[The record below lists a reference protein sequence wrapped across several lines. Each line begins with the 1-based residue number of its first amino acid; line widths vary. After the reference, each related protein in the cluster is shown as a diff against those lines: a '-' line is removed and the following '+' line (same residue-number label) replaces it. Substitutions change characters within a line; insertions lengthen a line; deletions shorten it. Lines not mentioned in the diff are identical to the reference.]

1 MSLEK
6 FGEGLKNV
14 VKRIINAVLVDE
26 KLINDVIRELQ
37 KVLIS
42 ADVNVKLVLEL
53 SNRIKERAKK
63 EKVSYDKKQHIVK
76 ILYEE
81 LSRILGKK
89 RKLELKRMKIMLLG
103 LQGSGKTTTA
113 AKLARYFQKKGL
125 SVSVLCLDTYRPAAY
140 EQLLQL
146 LKPYNIKVY
155 GDPNEK
161 DPIKIAEKFL
171 NKIKTDILIID
182 TAGRHKD
189 QRELF
194 NEMKNIDKILKPDE
208 KILVIDSS
216 IGQAAREQAKA
227 FHNEIGITGIIV
239 TKLDGSA
246 KGGGALTAVAET
258 GAPILFIGTG
268 EKIEE
273 FEEFDPDRF
282 ISRLIGLG
290 DLATLLERAKE
301 VIKEEEAEKFVKG
314 DITLLDLEKQFE
326 NLLKM
331 GKLREL
337 LKMIP
342 GFSLFLNKEFAD
354 LTEKKIKDYLVI
366 LKSMTIE
373 EKINPKIL
381 NSSRIRRIA
390 FGSGKP
396 IEEVR
401 ELIQYYNQ
409 MRKAMKLIKR
419 GKLPIRFPFGK
430 F

>member
-6 FGEGLKNV
+6 LGESLRNV
-14 VKRIINAVLVDE
+14 VKKILNSVLVDD
-26 KLINDVIRELQ
+26 KLINDVIKDLQ
-37 KVLIS
+37 KILIS

-53 SNRIKERAKK
+53 SNRIRERVKK
-63 EKVSYDKKQHIVK
+63 EKVNYDRKQHIVK

-81 LSRILGKK
+81 LTRIIGKK
-89 RKLELKRMKIMLLG
+89 RKLELKKMKIMLLG

-113 AKLARYFQKKGL
+113 AKLARYIKSKGL

-140 EQLLQL
+140 EQLVQL
-146 LKPYNIKVY
+146 LKPLNIKVY

-161 DPIKIAEKFL
+161 DPIKIYEKFS
-171 NKIKTDILIID
+171 NKIRTDVLIID
-182 TAGRHKD
+182 TAGRHKN
-189 QRELF
+189 QKELF
-194 NEMKNIDKILKPDE
+194 EEMKKLSSIIKPDE
-208 KILVIDSS
+208 RILVIDST
-216 IGQAAREQAKA
+216 IGQAAREQARA
-227 FHNEIGITGIIV
+227 FHKEVGITGIIV

-268 EKIEE
+268 EKIED

-290 DLATLLERAKE
+290 DIATLLERAKE
-301 VIKEEEAEKFVKG
+301 VIKEEEAERIVKG
-314 DITLLDLEKQFE
+314 EITLLDLEKQLE
-326 NLLKM
+326 NILKL
-331 GKLREL
+331 GKLKDV

-342 GFSLFLNKEFAD
+342 GISLFINKEFAD

-366 LKSMTIE
+366 LKSMTYE
-373 EKINPKIL
+373 EKVNPKIL

-390 FGSGKP
+390 FGSGKSVD
-396 IEEVR
+396 EVR

-409 MRKAMKLIKR
+409 MKKAMKLLKR
-419 GKLPIRFPFGK
+419 GKIPIRFPFGK